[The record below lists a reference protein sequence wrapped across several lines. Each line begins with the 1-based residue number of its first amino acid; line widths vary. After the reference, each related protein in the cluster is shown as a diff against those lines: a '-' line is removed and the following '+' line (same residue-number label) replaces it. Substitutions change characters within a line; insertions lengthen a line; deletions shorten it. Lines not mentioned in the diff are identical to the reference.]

1 MIQRTM
7 PWKLAAS
14 RISAAATSAKAIVH
28 NEFSSTLPRKLV
40 EITAYHEQIS
50 ASAISGR
57 ISFAIF
63 LAVSEWATRPVAQND
78 DPLNGK
84 TKLSQC
90 CGRSTHQN
98 ARKPGIEQAN
108 SLDIGARQDRTEGT
122 AENVDGA
129 E

>member
-1 MIQRTM
+1 MILRTM

-63 LAVSEWATRPVAQND
+63 LAVSEWATQFAQND
-78 DPLNGK
+78 DPLNGE
-84 TKLSQC
+84 TKLRQC
-90 CGRSTHQN
+90 CDRSAHQN

-108 SLDIGARQDRTEGT
+108 SLDIGTRQERTEGT
-122 AENVDGA
+122 AENIDGA